1 MPETGRFCSKCGS
14 ATDADPDATVLGD
27 VADFEGNLET
37 LAPDLPEKPRPAPQT
52 TPAATP
58 RSPSRPPST
67 PARPRSAAPNGSV
80 VTTSDPIGGGRFAP
94 GAIVAERYRIVA
106 LLGRGGMGE
115 VYRAEDLKLSQV
127 LAIKFLPEALS
138 KDAAAQARFHSEVR
152 IARQVS
158 HPNVCRVFDIGD
170 ADGVPFL
177 TMEYIDGED
186 LSSLVRRIGRLPQDK
201 AVEVSRQICAG
212 LAAAH
217 ERGVIHRDLKPSN
230 VMLDGAGKARI
241 TDFGLAGIA
250 ANIQGSEVRA
260 GTPAY
265 MAPEQLLGKEVTT
278 RSDIFSLGLVM
289 YELLTGKRAYD
300 ATTVPELMKLRQ
312 SGALT
317 NPLTLVRDLDPLTE
331 KVILRCLETDAAKRP
346 SSVLQVAAALPG
358 GDPLAA
364 ALAAGETPSPEMV
377 AAAGEKEG
385 LNPKIGLLCFAGV
398 VLVLGLLL
406 VISKRVKMISY
417 MPLGPSP
424 EVLAAKASE
433 MIRTLGYVDTP
444 VDTAQ
449 GFALQRDY
457 IRYIL
462 SDVKTPTRWNVLKQ
476 DEPPSL
482 VFWYRQSPRELV
494 SLVPEDNLIYGRI
507 AADEPPLQQSGAR
520 VIGLSPQGRLV
531 NFSAIPP
538 QVDDPPEG
546 PPPAVNWAAL
556 FTAAGLDAS
565 QLKPV
570 PPRWYPLAWGD
581 ARAAWEGGWPNHPEI
596 PLRVE
601 AAAYRGKPIYF
612 ALLSPWD
619 KPSRMVEEHPTR
631 QNTIGLWFNFGLI
644 LTILG
649 FGIWLAAKNVRSGR
663 GDLRGALRLALCV
676 ILAGLIN
683 WALLAHHSGSV
694 IGVVVFILA
703 ISVNLFIGMMT
714 WLLYAALEPYVRR
727 HWPDTLIS
735 WSRMLTGKFK
745 DPVFGRDVL
754 LGTLFGLLAAVA
766 DQLQPIVEAGLGKAP
781 MRLLGFNNSYSLDGV
796 HGGIATVVFQAA
808 ASFSNALLVFFLF
821 FILRLIFKRDW
832 VATVL
837 VGLLFCVPS
846 IGAQNPLIDALFTA
860 PFIVAY
866 LWILR
871 RFGLVALTVLY
882 FVDQLADQMPL
893 TTPLTAWYVE
903 GGMVGVVVI
912 VAVALYGFYV
922 SRAGKPL
929 FAGDALQ
936 I

>member
-1 MPETGRFCSKCGS
+1 
-14 ATDADPDATVLGD
+14 
-27 VADFEGNLET
+27 
-37 LAPDLPEKPRPAPQT
+37 
-52 TPAATP
+52 
-58 RSPSRPPST
+58 
-67 PARPRSAAPNGSV
+67 
-80 VTTSDPIGGGRFAP
+80 
-94 GAIVAERYRIVA
+94 VA

-138 KDAAAQARFHSEVR
+138 KDASALARFHSEVR
-152 IARQVS
+152 VARQVS

-250 ANIQGSEVRA
+250 ANIQGAEVRA

-265 MAPEQLLGKEVTT
+265 MAPEQLLGREVTT

-289 YELLTGKRAYD
+289 YEVLTGKRAYD
-300 ATTVPELMKLRQ
+300 ATTVPELMKARQ
-312 SGALT
+312 SGTLT
-317 NPLTLVRDLDPLTE
+317 NPSALVRDLDPLTE
-331 KVILRCLETDAAKRP
+331 RVILRCLETDPAKRP
-346 SSVLQVAAALPG
+346 ATPLQVAAALPG

-385 LNPKIGLLCFAGV
+385 LNPKIGLLSFACV
-398 VLVLGLLL
+398 ILALGLLL
-406 VISKRVKMISY
+406 VTSKRAKMISY
-417 MPLGPSP
+417 VPLGPSP

-433 MIRTLGYVDTP
+433 MIRTFGYVDEP
-444 VDTAQ
+444 VDTAH
-449 GFALQRDY
+449 GFSLKQDY
-457 IRYIL
+457 IHYIL
-462 SDVKTPTRWNVLKQ
+462 SDIKTPTRWDRLKQ

-482 VFWYRQSPRELV
+482 VFWYRQSPRLLV
-494 SLVPEDNLIYGRI
+494 SLTPEDNLLYGRI
-507 AADEPPLQQSGAR
+507 ETDDPPLEQSGSR
-520 VIGLSPQGRLV
+520 VIGLSPHGRLL
-531 NFSAIPP
+531 NFRAIPP
-538 QVDDPPEG
+538 QVDDPLEG
-546 PPPAVNWAAL
+546 PVPAPNWGAL

-565 QLKPV
+565 EFKPV

-581 ARAAWEGGWPNHPEI
+581 TRAAWEGGWPNHPEI

-601 AAAYRGKPIYF
+601 AAAYRGKAIFF

-619 KPSRMVEEHPTR
+619 KPSRMGEQRRTR
-631 QNTIGLWFNFGLI
+631 QNTILQWFNFGLI
-644 LTILG
+644 LTIFG
-649 FGIWLAAKNVRSGR
+649 FGIWLATKNVRSGR
-663 GDLRGALRLALCV
+663 GDLRGAMRLALCV
-676 ILAGLIN
+676 VVAGLIN
-683 WALLAHHSGSV
+683 WALLAHHVGS
-694 IGVVVFILA
+694 IAGVVLFILA
-703 ISVNLFIGMMT
+703 MSVNLFFGMMV

-735 WSRMLTGKFK
+735 WSRMLAGKFQ

-754 LGTLFGLLAAVA
+754 LGTLFGLLAAMA
-766 DQLQPIVEAGLGKAP
+766 DQLQPLVESGLGKAP
-781 MRLLGFNNSYSLDGV
+781 IQPFGFSNSYSLDGLR
-796 HGGIATVVFQAA
+796 GSIATVLFQAA

-832 VATVL
+832 LAAVL
-837 VGLLFCVPS
+837 VGLLFCIPS
-846 IGAQNPLIDALFTA
+846 IAAQNPLIDALFTG

-882 FVDQLADQMPL
+882 FVDQLADRIPL
-893 TTPLTAWYVE
+893 TTPLTAWYTE
-903 GGMVGVVVI
+903 GGMVGVAAI
-912 VAVALYGFYV
+912 VALALYGFHV

-929 FAGDALQ
+929 FAGDALE